1 MREAAG
7 ATLGAYG
14 LAGAE
19 LEWVSETSSVVY
31 RVTRPDG
38 LRCALR
44 IHRPGHK
51 AIAWIESELTW
62 LEAIRRETDLLAPRP
77 IRTVEGDLLS
87 WVQSP
92 DGNALPCALLEWVE
106 GTACTPGTIQPEQVR
121 RVGMYLARL
130 HEFSRGY
137 VPPPGFERPALDAD
151 GFFGEES
158 AYHAGEGERL
168 FTEGQRAVFGVVEGR
183 VRAAMA
189 GLGRGRDAFGLIHAD
204 VIPQNVV
211 FQGEQIERE
220 SDGRAVARPYP
231 DDVFMTGV
239 VDFDECSWGYYLYD
253 LAPMLWMLR
262 AQPGYGACRAA
273 LIEGYERIS
282 RLPEGWPEA
291 LETFIAA
298 RQVASCRWIARHRE
312 DAYVQGRAVEIIA
325 ARVEELMR
333 YLDGAVFGERR
344 GT

>member
-1 MREAAG
+1 M
-7 ATLGAYG
+7 
-14 LAGAE
+14 
-19 LEWVSETSSVVY
+19 SETSSVVY

-38 LRCALR
+38 PRCALR
-44 IHRPGHK
+44 IHRTGHK

-77 IRTVEGDLLS
+77 IRTLGGDLLS
-87 WVQSP
+87 WARLP
-92 DGNALPCALLEWVE
+92 DGEALPCALLEWVE

-121 RVGMYLARL
+121 QVGVYLARL

-151 GFFGEES
+151 GFFGEGS
-158 AYHAGEGERL
+158 SYHAGEGERL
-168 FTEGQRAVFGVVEGR
+168 FTEEQRAVFGAVEGR
-183 VRAAMA
+183 VRAVMA
-189 GLGRGRDAFGLIHAD
+189 GLGRGRDVFGLIHAD

-211 FQGEQIERE
+211 FQGEMV
-220 SDGRAVARPYP
+220 GA
-231 DDVFMTGV
+231 

-262 AQPGYGACRAA
+262 AEVGYGACRAA
-273 LIEGYERIS
+273 LIEGYETVS
-282 RLPEGWPEA
+282 RLPEGWSEA
-291 LETFIAA
+291 LETFMAA

-325 ARVEELMR
+325 ARVEELRR